1 MYLQAEST
9 IRFYHRHQRK
19 KEQHA
24 DRETRVESLIGKTS
38 LVLPGG
44 TPSYHESNEGR
55 AKGSNPFPTVLRLRS
70 FAQDITSPNGEWDL
84 FKKLVNLVD

>member
-1 MYLQAEST
+1 MQNPPFGSIIGIA
-9 IRFYHRHQRK
+9 K
-19 KEQHA
+19 KKRA
-24 DRETRVESLIGKTS
+24 ACRPRDSGRVIDPETS
-38 LVLPGG
+38 LVLPGR

-70 FAQDITSPNGEWDL
+70 LAQDITSPNGEWDL